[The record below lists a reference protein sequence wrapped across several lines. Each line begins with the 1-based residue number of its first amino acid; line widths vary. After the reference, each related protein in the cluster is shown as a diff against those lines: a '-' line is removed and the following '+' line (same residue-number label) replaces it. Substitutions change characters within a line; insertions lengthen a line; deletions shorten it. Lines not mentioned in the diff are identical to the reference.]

1 MAKYN
6 AKNDITFESI
16 DYVYDKYKIIRD
28 DFYGYTSTIFKYK
41 KDKLLKIFENPISN
55 FTYHTLNFIN
65 KLKTKV
71 SAKIHNYV
79 NIDGD
84 RIGYI
89 IDEMPGRN
97 LLEIPVNTNVR
108 DFITS
113 MKEVEDDVRLLSKN
127 HVVTEDLKPA
137 NLMYDIRSN
146 KSSIIDEDCYIR
158 LKDDSTELITINNLT
173 TLYLSIL
180 ETLVY
185 PTKGAID
192 EEFFNELVAI
202 ILNNYDFSVPIDV
215 FYDYILDEIEGFYDR
230 EVKTIGDIRKVLR
243 NK

>member
-6 AKNDITFESI
+6 TKNDIIFESV
-16 DYVYDKYKIIRD
+16 DYVYDKYKILHD
-28 DFYGYTSTIFKYK
+28 DFYGNTSTIFKYK
-41 KDKLLKIFENPISN
+41 PGKLLKIFENPISN
-55 FTYHTLNFIN
+55 FTYHTLRFIN

-71 SAKIHNYV
+71 SARIHNFV

-84 RIGYI
+84 RIGYV

-97 LLEIPVNTNVR
+97 LLEIPIETDVR

-113 MKEVEDDVRLLSKN
+113 MKEVEDDVIILSKN
-127 HVVTEDLKPA
+127 HIVTEDLKPA
-137 NLMYDIRSN
+137 NLMYDIKSN
-146 KSSIIDEDCYIR
+146 RSSIIDEDCYIR
-158 LKDDSTELITINNLT
+158 LKDDSCELITINNLT

-192 EEFFNELVAI
+192 EEFFNELVAM
-202 ILNNYDFSVPIDV
+202 ILNNYDFSVPIDE
-215 FYDYILDEIEGFYDR
+215 FYDYIIDEIEVFYDR